1 MEVLY
6 AQLPTLL
13 TGLWWPFCRVM
24 AMLSAAPML
33 GEATVPVSVRAL
45 LSLVL
50 AVVLMPISQSTAV
63 AAASPW
69 SLQGV
74 ALAGEQALLGFLLG
88 LAFHMAMAVITLL
101 GFLLSSQLGL
111 AMAVMNDP
119 MNGAS
124 SDVISALLTVLCML
138 SFFAVDGHLLVVGV
152 LGGSF
157 RAWPVGSGL
166 LSLSLQTV
174 AYNIAWVFSAALL
187 LALPVV
193 FATLVVQI
201 GMGLLNRIAPS
212 LNLFSLGFAVVTL
225 FGLFMLGQ
233 MLSEVPAHYLQMTQR
248 WLDLLEHG
256 LKTGGGHV

>member
-1 MEVLY
+1 MEILY

-33 GEATVPVSVRAL
+33 GEATVPVSIRAL

-50 AVVLMPISQSTAV
+50 AVVLMPISQSTALAV
-63 AAASPW
+63 SPW
-69 SLQGV
+69 SLQGIAV
-74 ALAGEQALLGFLLG
+74 AGEQALLGFLLG

-101 GFLLSSQLGL
+101 GFLLSSQIGL
-111 AMAVMNDP
+111 SMAIMNDP

-124 SDVISALLTVLCML
+124 SDVVSALLTVLCML
-138 SFFAVDGHLLVVGV
+138 TFFAVDGHLLLVSV

-157 RAWPVGSGL
+157 RAWPVGSGV
-166 LSLSLQTV
+166 LSLSMETV
-174 AYNIAWVFSAALL
+174 VYNIAWVFSAAML

-233 MLSEVPAHYLQMTQR
+233 MLSQVPTHYLEMTRR

-256 LKTGGGHV
+256 LKAGGGHV

>member
-6 AQLPTLL
+6 AQLPALL

-24 AMLSAAPML
+24 AMLSASPML
-33 GEATVPVSVRAL
+33 GEATVPVSIRAL

-50 AVVLMPISQSTAV
+50 AVVLMPISQATALPV
-63 AAASPW
+63 SPW
-69 SLQGV
+69 SLQGIAV
-74 ALAGEQALLGFLLG
+74 AGEQALLGFLLG

-111 AMAVMNDP
+111 SMAIMNDP

-124 SDVISALLTVLCML
+124 SDVVSALLTVLCML
-138 SFFAVDGHLLVVGV
+138 SFFAVDGHLLLVSV

-166 LSLSLQTV
+166 LSLSMETV
-174 AYNIAWVFSAALL
+174 VYNLAWVFSAALL

-201 GMGLLNRIAPS
+201 GLGLLNRIAPS
-212 LNLFSLGFAVVTL
+212 LNLFSLGFAAVTL
-225 FGLFMLGQ
+225 FGLFMLTQ
-233 MLSEVPAHYLQMTQR
+233 MLSRVPAHYLDMTRR

-256 LKTGGGHV
+256 LKAGGGHV